1 MSLHS
6 PKTLGFSTLLA
17 KLDIVDNIN
26 YIADNVSAE
35 RFGANNSFSQV
46 PMIGAS
52 TW

>member
-6 PKTLGFSTLLA
+6 PKTLGFSTLPA

-35 RFGANNSFSQV
+35 RFGNKSFSQV
-46 PMIGAS
+46 PMISAT